1 MISTSAA
8 SCRASFTEELET
20 QSDRNATFLARP
32 FRPKAQRESTEGAA
46 AFAAWMI
53 EANAWAAISVARDP
67 LLLGIFGGRLQH
79 PMQPPLW
86 LAPSRYLWTSSGWPC
101 RLGCRRL

>member
-32 FRPKAQRESTEGAA
+32 FRLKAQRESTEGAA

-53 EANAWAAISVARDP
+53 EANAWATISARETP
-67 LLLGIFGGRLQH
+67 GLLGIFGGRLQYS
-79 PMQPPLW
+79 MRPPLW
-86 LAPSRYLWTSSGWPC
+86 LAPSRYLWTKTMM
-101 RLGCRRL
+101 